1 MNIDFERMFIQMDK
15 MKKALAAIAA
25 VCLLMTGCG
34 EKDNEEP
41 AETTS
46 AAKPDFSATSAE
58 ETEIPV
64 DEEETFSVYTG
75 REVENEEDLAI
86 FKFNCTLPEGF
97 KTAIDDKTG
106 KQYVSPN
113 GGIIVKAQ
121 NYKEEFQ
128 ALEVFAD
135 SGCASIKVNNM
146 LYQSDTEFSEPIKT
160 TVAGFEAIRYDYT
173 VTSYIFP
180 PVTDENGEYV
190 MTDEGKYVL
199 SEEKELYGET
209 VNRVYYFYSDEDVFY
224 IICEAKKE
232 NADELQE
239 SFDKFIESVSITKK

>member
-1 MNIDFERMFIQMDK
+1 MDK

-34 EKDNEEP
+34 KKSPEQTE
-41 AETTS
+41 ETTS
-46 AAKPDFSATSAE
+46 AAKPDFSTAAAE
-58 ETEIPV
+58 ETEIFDTEE
-64 DEEETFSVYTG
+64 DESISIYTG

-86 FKFNCTLPEGF
+86 FKFNCTPPEGF
-97 KTAIDDKTG
+97 ETAIDDKTG

-128 ALEVFAD
+128 SLEVFAD
-135 SGCASIKVNNM
+135 SGCASIKVSNM
-146 LYQSDTEFSEPIKT
+146 LYQSDTDFSEPIKT
-160 TVAGFEAIRYDYT
+160 TVAGFDAIRYDYT

-190 MTDEGKYVL
+190 LDEDGKYVL
-199 SEEKELYGET
+199 SEEKELYGEF
-209 VNRVYYFYSDEDVFY
+209 VNRVYYFYSDEDAFY
-224 IICEAKKE
+224 IICEAPKDS
-232 NADELQE
+232 ADAVQE
-239 SFDKFIESVSITKK
+239 SFDQFIDSVTITKK